1 MCSLFWSA
9 GYIYRYAYEIVTRQ
23 IFFFLYT
30 SNCSLVTSIR
40 QISDFLISKRRE
52 SFSMIINDSLNSIS
66 DKNSNKFHF
75 YLSRSLLMS
84 TKNRAYNP
92 MCEDGF
98 DNKIPLHNDEAFEH
112 GIQFKVKVKFQIEL
126 IKKILD
132 YFLFSLLDHSKYL
145 NHQVVVKS

>member
-1 MCSLFWSA
+1 
-9 GYIYRYAYEIVTRQ
+9 
-23 IFFFLYT
+23 
-30 SNCSLVTSIR
+30 
-40 QISDFLISKRRE
+40 
-52 SFSMIINDSLNSIS
+52 
-66 DKNSNKFHF
+66 
-75 YLSRSLLMS
+75 
-84 TKNRAYNP
+84 